1 MRKLTFVSFLVL
13 SIILSGC
20 ASILNSERGEKFF
33 KGDTWGESKRQ
44 ILSWVENGIGK
55 ISEEEAYARLG
66 LPMQEQENRFLRV
79 KGWFF
84 VENSVKKINIGVYKR
99 ISGYEKQRILALV
112 FNKKGILIDFETRI
126 TNIPSSSNMFSSEI
140 LIQIAIFDYT
150 LQRLDNML
158 SDVLDRS
165 LEKFRLK
172 VHGDI
177 KNVGANIGANIEGIS
192 QDDID
197 GILGS
202 TLKK

>member
-20 ASILNSERGEKFF
+20 ASVLNSERGEKFF
-33 KGDTWGESKRQ
+33 KGDTWDESKEQ

-66 LPMQEQENRFLRV
+66 LPMQEQEDRFLRV

-112 FNKKGILIDFETRI
+112 FNKKGILMDFETRI

>member
-20 ASILNSERGEKFF
+20 ASVLNSERGEKFF
-33 KGDTWGESKRQ
+33 KGDTWDESKEQ

-55 ISEEEAYARLG
+55 ISEGEAYARLG
-66 LPMQEQENRFLRV
+66 LPMQEQEDRFLRV

-112 FNKKGILIDFETRI
+112 FNKKGILMDFETRI